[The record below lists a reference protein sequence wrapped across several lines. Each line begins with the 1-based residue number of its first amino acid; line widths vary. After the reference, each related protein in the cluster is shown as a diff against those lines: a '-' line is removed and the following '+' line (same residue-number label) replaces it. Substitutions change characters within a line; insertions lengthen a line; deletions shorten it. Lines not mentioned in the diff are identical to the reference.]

1 MEYQI
6 TTMTLDR
13 YDELIAFWRS
23 AQGFRISDDDD
34 YDNLRRFLQR
44 NPDLSLVVLHDN
56 RIIGAI
62 KCSQDG
68 RRGYLHHLAVKNE
81 FRNCGIGRELV
92 EKCVKN
98 LQKEGIRK
106 IRVFVLDSNTAGLRF
121 WQHMGFDEQ
130 IYDYRTL
137 ALEG

>member
-1 MEYQI
+1 VEYQI

-23 AQGFRISDDDD
+23 AEGLRISDDDD

-81 FRNCGIGRELV
+81 FRNSVSAELV

-98 LQKEGIRK
+98 YKK
-106 IRVFVLDSNTAGLRF
+106 RVSGKSESLCWTATRQGSDSGNIWDLMNRF
-121 WQHMGFDEQ
+121 MITG
-130 IYDYRTL
+130 R
-137 ALEG
+137 